1 MKIAV
6 VGAGAIG
13 GYVGGWLAAAGEDVT
28 FIARGANLDAVRRDG
43 MRVVGEDGTVV
54 TARASAYERTHDAG
68 QQDVVILAVKAHQVA
83 AIAADI
89 AALCSATTAIVTM
102 QNGIPWWYFHKHGG
116 EYEGTPVR
124 SADPDGSIARRIDA
138 DRIIGSVVYPA
149 ATLEAPGVVRVVE
162 GKRFTLGEPDG
173 STSERVQAV
182 SAAFTRAGFK
192 APVISDI
199 RSEIWLKL
207 WGNLSFNPISAL
219 THATLAGLLRFPLT
233 RQLSVEMMREAEL
246 VANKLGVTFR
256 VGIDKRIAGAEKVGE
271 HKTSMLQDVEAG
283 RPLEIEA
290 LIGAVVELGRLTA
303 TPTPH
308 IDSVYALVS
317 LLATELTDGGMLSI
331 ARSSSP
337 ALRARP
343 TLAPST

>member
-28 FIARGANLDAVRRDG
+28 FIARGANLEAIRNNG
-43 MRVVGEDGTVV
+43 MRVMGEDGKEIVARTQVYDK
-54 TARASAYERTHDAG
+54 TADAG
-68 QQDVVILAVKAHQVA
+68 PQDVIVLAVKAHQVA
-83 AIAADI
+83 AIAPDL
-89 AALCSATTAIVTM
+89 AALCHAETSIVTM

-116 EYEGTPVR
+116 EYAETPVR
-124 SADPDGSIARRIDA
+124 SADPDGSIARLIDA
-138 DRIIGSVVYPA
+138 DRVIGSVVYPA
-149 ATLEAPGVVRVVE
+149 ATLEAPGVVHVVE
-162 GKRFTLGEPDG
+162 GRRFTLGEPDG
-173 STSERVQAV
+173 STSPRAQAI

-219 THATLAGLLRFPLT
+219 THSTLVGLLTFPLT
-233 RQLSVEMMREAEL
+233 RQLSIDMMREAEA
-246 VANKLGVTFR
+246 VANKLGITFR

-283 RPLEIEA
+283 RAMEIEA
-290 LIGAVVELGRLTA
+290 LVGAVVELGRLTD

-308 IDSVYALVS
+308 IDAVYALVS
-317 LLATELTDGGMLSI
+317 LLAKQIADTRGKLSLG
-331 ARSSSP
+331 AS
-337 ALRARP
+337 AA
-343 TLAPST
+343 TATSTTVQTA

>member
-28 FIARGANLDAVRRDG
+28 FVARGQNLQAIRADG
-43 MRVVGEDGTVV
+43 MRVIGEDGGEVV
-54 TARASAYERTHDAG
+54 ARARAIQDTRDAG
-68 QQDVVILAVKAHQVA
+68 PQDVVILAVKAHQVA
-83 AIAADI
+83 AVAPGL
-89 AALCSATTAIVTM
+89 AALCGDGTAIVTM

-116 EYEGTPVR
+116 AYEGTPVR
-124 SADPDGSIARRIDA
+124 SADPDGSIGRLIDA
-138 DRIIGSVVYPA
+138 DRVIGSVVYPA
-149 ATLEAPGVVRVVE
+149 ATLEAPGLVRVVE

-173 STSERVQAV
+173 TTSERVQAV

-192 APVISDI
+192 APVIADI

-233 RQLSVEMMREAEL
+233 RELSIEMMREAEQ
-246 VANKLGVTFR
+246 VANELGVTFR

-290 LIGAVVELGRLTA
+290 LVGSVVELGRLTR

-308 IDSVYALVS
+308 VDAVYALVS
-317 LLATELTDGGMLSI
+317 LLAKRLGDTKGRLSLN
-331 ARSSSP
+331 AGESP
-337 ALRARP
+337 ATSHTVQPA
-343 TLAPST
+343 

>member
-13 GYVGGWLAAAGEDVT
+13 GYVGGWLAAAGEEVT
-28 FIARGANLDAVRRDG
+28 FIARGANLRTIASDG
-43 MRVVGEDGTVV
+43 MRVIGEDGSEVV
-54 TARASAYERTHDAG
+54 ARPRVCERTSDAG
-68 QQDVVILAVKAHQVA
+68 PQDFVILAVKAHQVA
-83 AIAADI
+83 AVAETVT
-89 AALCSATTAIVTM
+89 ALCHDDTAIVTM
-102 QNGIPWWYFHKHGG
+102 QNGIPWWYFHRYGG
-116 EYEGTPVR
+116 QYEGTPVR
-124 SADPDGSIARRIDA
+124 SADPDGSIARSIDA
-138 DRIIGSVVYPA
+138 DRVIGSVVYPA

-162 GKRFTLGEPDG
+162 GRRFTLGEPDG
-173 STSERVQAV
+173 STSERVQAI

-192 APVISDI
+192 APVIADI

-219 THATLAGLLRFPLT
+219 THATLAGLLQFPLT
-233 RQLSVEMMREAEL
+233 RELSIEMMREAEQ

-283 RPLEIEA
+283 RPMEIEA
-290 LIGAVVELGRLTA
+290 LVGAVVELGRLTQ

-308 IDSVYALVS
+308 IDTVYALVRLLGKRLAEAKGGLTLS
-317 LLATELTDGGMLSI
+317 AGESLATTHTVQ
-331 ARSSSP
+331 P
-337 ALRARP
+337 A
-343 TLAPST
+343 

>member
-1 MKIAV
+1 VKIAV

-28 FIARGANLDAVRRDG
+28 FIARGANLDAIRRNG
-43 MRVVGEDGTVV
+43 MRVIGEDGAEVI
-54 TARASAYERTHDAG
+54 ARARACDRTGDAG
-68 QQDVVILAVKAHQVA
+68 PQDVVVLAVKAYQVG

-89 AALCSATTAIVTM
+89 AALCHAATAIVTM

-116 EYEGTPVR
+116 TYEGTPVR
-124 SADPDGSIARRIDA
+124 SADPDGSIARLVDA
-138 DRIIGSVVYPA
+138 DRVIGSVVYPA

-162 GKRFTLGEPDG
+162 GRRFTLGEPDG
-173 STSERVQAV
+173 STSARAQAV
-182 SAAFTRAGFK
+182 AAVFARAGFK
-192 APVISDI
+192 APVIGDI

-219 THATLAGLLRFPLT
+219 THATLVGLLQFPLT
-233 RQLSVEMMREAEL
+233 RQLSVEMMREAEQ

-283 RPLEIEA
+283 RPMEIEA
-290 LIGAVVELGRLTA
+290 LVGSVVELGRLTQ

-308 IDSVYALVS
+308 VDAVYALVS
-317 LLATELTDGGMLSI
+317 LLAKRLADTKGRLSLG
-331 ARSSSP
+331 AGEALATTHTVQP
-337 ALRARP
+337 A
-343 TLAPST
+343 

>member
-1 MKIAV
+1 VKIAV

-28 FIARGANLDAVRRDG
+28 FIARGANLDAIRRDG
-43 MRVVGEDGTVV
+43 MRVIGEDGSLVCGRVPAFDRTV
-54 TARASAYERTHDAG
+54 DAG
-68 QQDVVILAVKAHQVA
+68 PQDVVILAVKAHQVA
-83 AIAADI
+83 AIAADL
-89 AALCSATTAIVTM
+89 AALCDDDTAIVTM
-102 QNGIPWWYFHKHGG
+102 QNGIPWWYFYRHGG
-116 EYEGTPVR
+116 EYEGT
-124 SADPDGSIARRIDA
+124 SIHAADADGSIARHIDGN
-138 DRIIGSVVYPA
+138 RIIGSVVYPA
-149 ATLEAPGVVRVVE
+149 AVLESPGVVRVVE

-173 STSERVQAV
+173 STSERVQAI
-182 SAAFTRAGFK
+182 SAAMTRAGFK

-219 THATLAGLLRFPLT
+219 THATLAELLRFPLT
-233 RQLSVEMMREAEL
+233 RELSIAMMREAEA

-283 RPLEIEA
+283 RPPEIEA
-290 LIGAVVELGRLTA
+290 LIGSVIELGRLTG

-317 LLATELTDGGMLSI
+317 LLSRELVAKRGRLSI
-331 ARSSSP
+331 AATATAQS
-337 ALRARP
+337 ALVAGG
-343 TLAPST
+343 A